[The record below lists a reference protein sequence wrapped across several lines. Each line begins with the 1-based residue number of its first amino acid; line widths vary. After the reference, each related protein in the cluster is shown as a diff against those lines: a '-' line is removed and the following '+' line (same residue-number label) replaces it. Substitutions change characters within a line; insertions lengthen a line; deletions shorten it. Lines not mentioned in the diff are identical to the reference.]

1 MSTLRRHE
9 GYLIIDH
16 RESPGVTPELVQQR
30 GLDPNPVIV
39 GKDQVYESA
48 TVTCSH
54 CGAVVI
60 LSPTRQRPRHYCVKC
75 DHYVCDK
82 PECGLECNPW
92 MKKLDESDL
101 LIKS

>member
-1 MSTLRRHE
+1 MGTLRRHE

-16 RESPGVTPELVQQR
+16 RYSEGVTPELVRQS
-30 GLDPNPVIV
+30 GLDSPVV
-39 GKDQVYESA
+39 GKNQVYESA

-60 LSPTRQRPRHYCVKC
+60 LSPTRKRPRHYCVKC

-92 MKKLDESDL
+92 MKKLEQQDL
-101 LIKS
+101 LIK